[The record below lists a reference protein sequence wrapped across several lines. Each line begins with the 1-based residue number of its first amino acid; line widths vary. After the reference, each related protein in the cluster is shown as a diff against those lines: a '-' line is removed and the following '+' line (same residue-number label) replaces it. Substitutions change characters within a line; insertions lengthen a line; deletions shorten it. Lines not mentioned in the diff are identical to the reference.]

1 MVTIGL
7 CPTFRGAYRKSSQNA
22 SSSRL
27 NTDNSPPGQTLR
39 SVKLSQGSLP
49 AGQRV
54 FVDLAKANLSVR
66 TCDALND
73 GHS

>member
-27 NTDNSPPGQTLR
+27 NADSSPLGQTLR

-54 FVDLAKANLSVR
+54 FVDLAKANVSVR